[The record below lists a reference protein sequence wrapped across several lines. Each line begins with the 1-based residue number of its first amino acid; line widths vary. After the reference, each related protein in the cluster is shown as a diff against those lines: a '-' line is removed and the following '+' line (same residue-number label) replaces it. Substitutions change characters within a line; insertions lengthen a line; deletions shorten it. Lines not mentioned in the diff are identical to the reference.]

1 MKNRQKSSFDGSGPK
16 KILVEYECLDDKRN
30 QNLVQNQIAYH
41 HAGLTMRDRRAIEKL
56 FKEGKILWLCCTS
69 TLAVGVNLPAHLV
82 VINTTKTYA
91 DGQLKE
97 YTETEIQQM
106 VGRAGRPQVFIALI
120 F

>member
-1 MKNRQKSSFDGSGPK
+1 
-16 KILVEYECLDDKRN
+16 
-30 QNLVQNQIAYH
+30 
-41 HAGLTMRDRRAIEKL
+41 MRDRQTIENM

-82 VINTTKTYA
+82 VINTTKSYA

-97 YTETEIQQM
+97 YTETEMQQM
-106 VGRAGRPQVFIALI
+106 VGRAGRPQVFVALI